1 MDITV
6 KVGDHKEWHGG
17 RILHSPT
24 ASQYFAGRNKVRGRV
39 QEREEGNR
47 LAKILFFFAER
58 MVVRKV

>member
-1 MDITV
+1 MARRADFAL
-6 KVGDHKEWHGG
+6 KD
-17 RILHSPT
+17 SPT